1 MICFYIDVRIYE
13 EQMPSLG
20 NFPNFNLFNVNF
32 LKGRKIMAFKANHVY
47 KINIDTMDDAKS
59 IVAIAG
65 KLGGKIVLRSGSKF
79 SVNAKSLLGV
89 LLAKKLNWND
99 LKIEME
105 EDHYKEFEKYII
117 LESVL
122 PNNED

>member
-1 MICFYIDVRIYE
+1 
-13 EQMPSLG
+13 
-20 NFPNFNLFNVNF
+20 
-32 LKGRKIMAFKANHVY
+32 MAFKANHVY

-99 LKIEME
+99 LKIVMDNDYYHEC
-105 EDHYKEFEKYII
+105 EKYI
-117 LESVL
+117 V
-122 PNNED
+122 D

>member
-1 MICFYIDVRIYE
+1 
-13 EQMPSLG
+13 
-20 NFPNFNLFNVNF
+20 
-32 LKGRKIMAFKANHVY
+32 MAFKANHVY

-89 LLAKKLNWND
+89 LLAKKLNWSN
-99 LKIEME
+99 LRISME
-105 EDHYKEFEKYII
+105 LDHYTEFKQFIVE
-117 LESVL
+117 
-122 PNNED
+122 